1 MKLKFKSE
9 MIQDA
14 LDGVGESMLNE
25 EEEEELYIQVL
36 QEAVIKINEEMVG
49 TSKYKL
55 TEEKVK
61 NGPQNQ
67 LSGVDDYL
75 DLMLNSL
82 G

>member
-14 LDGVGESMLNE
+14 LDGVGESMRNE

-61 NGPQNQ
+61 NGTQNQ
-67 LSGVDDYL
+67 LYGVEDDL
-75 DLMLNSL
+75 DLMLKSL